1 MARVINNEANIR
13 LAAEAIKQADTLLV
27 TAGAGMG
34 VDSGLPDFR
43 GHQGFWQQHP
53 IYAEQGLT
61 FQDLACPDWFKHDP
75 HKAWGFYGY
84 RYQLYKN
91 TQPHLGFA
99 LLKQW
104 QGAKPIAGF
113 VYTSNVDGH
122 FQTAGFPEERIYECH
137 GSLQFLQC
145 SRACHDRIW
154 PVGQLP
160 FEVDEQT
167 MMAIGELPTCPEC
180 GDIAR
185 PNILMFN
192 DWDWLEQRSQQ
203 QQKRFT
209 NWKHSVSGKQVVVIE
224 LGAGKKVG
232 GVRYQ
237 GDTQF
242 RGGLIR
248 INPREPQGPQKTI
261 SLAMG
266 ALEAVVSIAEHLADP
281 R

>member
-1 MARVINNEANIR
+1 MARVIDNEANVR
-13 LAAEAIKQADTLLV
+13 LAAEAIQQADTLLV

-43 GHQGFWQQHP
+43 GNQGFWQQHP

-61 FQDLACPDWFKHDP
+61 FKDLASPDWFKRDP
-75 HKAWGFYGY
+75 YKAWGFYGY
-84 RYQLYKN
+84 RYHLYQN

-99 LLKQW
+99 LLKHW
-104 QGAKPIAGF
+104 QAVKPIAGF

-122 FQTAGFPEERIYECH
+122 FQKAGFSDDRIYECH
-137 GSLQFLQC
+137 GSLHYLQC
-145 SRACHDRIW
+145 SRACHDLIW
-154 PVGQLP
+154 PVGRLP
-160 FEVDEQT
+160 FDVDEHN
-167 MMAIGELPTCPEC
+167 MMAAGELPTCPQC

-192 DWDWLEQRSQQ
+192 DWDWLEQRSRQQ
-203 QQKRFT
+203 YKRLMT
-209 NWKHSVSGKQVVVIE
+209 WKHSVRGKRVVVIE

-242 RGGLIR
+242 RGSLIR

-266 ALEAVVSIAEHLADP
+266 ALEAVVSVAEYLTDP
-281 R
+281 M